1 MITLERL
8 KEVLTY
14 NPENGLFTWIIST
27 NKKIIVGSIAGGI
40 DEKSYLRIKIDGKKY
55 RTNNYFLISR
65 NNPSK

>member
-40 DEKSYLRIKIDGKKY
+40 DEKS
-55 RTNNYFLISR
+55 
-65 NNPSK
+65 